1 MSQYTEMSVLRLK
14 LASSKTA
21 CRDNVRTILQAA
33 QWNQL
38 LEIQG
43 SISKETS

>member
-1 MSQYTEMSVLRLK
+1 MSQFTEILDLRLK
-14 LASSKTA
+14 LVTSKIA
-21 CRDNVRTILQAA
+21 CRDNVRTILPAA

-38 LEIQG
+38 LEVQG